1 MIEILTTGA
10 ANSVQDLGR
19 FGYLDAG
26 VSRSGAMDAP
36 ALELANRLVG
46 NQPNAA
52 AIEVAIFPFRLRFD
66 RAALVAVTGADLPVM
81 LNGIRY
87 PSWWTLPL
95 TTGDVLELGLPRRGA
110 RAYLAIAGGIAVPP
124 LLGSAST
131 DLKSRW
137 GGLDGR
143 GLRRGDWLEPG
154 FAPAAAAGLPAG
166 FGLDPKAIG
175 RGADDVGEAVPIR
188 VLPGAEYEDFEQ
200 AAVDA
205 LEASAWQV
213 TEDAN
218 RQGYRLS
225 GTELKLNQ
233 KLELHS
239 HGIMPGTVQ
248 VPPSGQPIIQLAEAN
263 TCGGY
268 PKIAHV
274 IEADL
279 WRLGQAAVGSRL
291 RFVRVDR
298 RQAVEALRAQ
308 RGMIDRAAAFA
319 ALARKDAANPEI
331 LTALSRPA
339 THS

>member
-36 ALELANRLVG
+36 ALELANRMIG
-46 NQPNAA
+46 NDANAA

-66 RAALVAVTGADLPVM
+66 RAALITVTGADCSVTV
-81 LNGIRY
+81 NGIGF
-87 PSWWTLPL
+87 PAWWALSVRA
-95 TTGDVLELGLPRRGA
+95 GDVLELGLPRAGA
-110 RAYLAIAGGIAVPP
+110 RAYVAVGGGLKVEKV
-124 LLGSAST
+124 LGSSSA
-131 DLKSRW
+131 DLKSGW
-137 GGLDGR
+137 GGHEGR
-143 GLRRGDWLEPG
+143 GLRRGDRLDTHFVPMAVSG
-154 FAPAAAAGLPAG
+154 MPAG
-166 FGLDPKAIG
+166 FGLDPVELGRSAADMGEKA
-175 RGADDVGEAVPIR
+175 PIR
-188 VLPGAEYEDFEQ
+188 VLAGAEYRSFTSE
-200 AAVDA
+200 A
-205 LEASAWQV
+205 LESLETSSWLV

-225 GTELKLNQ
+225 GPTLGLVQ

-239 HGIMPGTVQ
+239 HGIMPGTLQ

-279 WRLGQAAVGSRL
+279 WRLGQAPVGSRL
-291 RFVRVDR
+291 RF
-298 RQAVEALRAQ
+298 AVVERAEAVSALKAQ
-308 RGMIDRAAAFA
+308 RAGLDRAAAFA
-319 ALARKDAANPEI
+319 ALARKDKSHPEQLAALARQP
-331 LTALSRPA
+331 
-339 THS
+339 

>member
-19 FGYLDAG
+19 LGYLDAG

-46 NQPNAA
+46 NEANAA

-66 RAALVAVTGADLPVM
+66 RAALVAVTGADVLMTV
-81 LNGIRY
+81 NGIRY
-87 PSWWTLPL
+87 PSWWALPVRS
-95 TTGDVLELGLPRRGA
+95 GDILELGLPGRGA
-110 RAYLAIAGGIAVPP
+110 RAYVAIAGGLIVLAV
-124 LLGSAST
+124 LGSAST

-137 GGLDGR
+137 GGLEGR
-143 GLRRGDWLEPG
+143 GLRRGDRLETG
-154 FAPAAAAGLPAG
+154 FAPAMVAGLPAG
-166 FGLDPKAIG
+166 FGLDPKEIG
-175 RGADDVGEAVPIR
+175 RGTADMEESPIR
-188 VLPGAEYEDFEQ
+188 VLPGAEYDAFDQ
-200 AAVDA
+200 AAIDD
-205 LEASAWQV
+205 LEAVAWQV

-225 GTELKLNQ
+225 GPELKLRE

-279 WRLGQAAVGSRL
+279 WRLGQAPVGSRL
-291 RFVRVDR
+291 RFVRVSR
-298 RQAVEALRAQ
+298 KEAVEAFGSQRAI
-308 RGMIDRAAAFA
+308 IDRAAAFA
-319 ALARKDAANPEI
+319 ALARKDTANLEL
-331 LTALSRPA
+331 LTALSRRDTNP
-339 THS
+339 